1 MLSKIRNWFLA
12 HEMQCT
18 WFIIGTF
25 ATWFIVDIERQ
36 NYIGALIDLIIVVI
50 NYIYRPR

>member
-1 MLSKIRNWFLA
+1 MLNKIRNWCVA
-12 HEMQCT
+12 HEMQLT

-25 ATWFIVDIERQ
+25 VTWFLVDLERQ
-36 NYIGALIDLIIVVI
+36 NYVGALVDAIIVVI

>member
-1 MLSKIRNWFLA
+1 MWNKLVAWFRYNELPL
-12 HEMQCT
+12 T

-25 ATWFIVDIERQ
+25 ATWFIVDLERQ
-36 NYIGALIDLIIVVI
+36 NYVGAAVDVIIVVI